1 MGRETVNL
9 DHLKQNLQRLSV
21 GAGVI
26 FAVSAVLLWAD
37 RGARIEAVNAGESES
52 RLPHIAIIKHASI
65 APLDDAEQGVMKIL
79 KRRGFGDGEG
89 ATYSVYNAQG
99 DFATANAIAK
109 TVVNDNVDLIVTLST
124 TSLQTVA
131 AANRLLT
138 VPKKHLF
145 GITTDPFS
153 AGVGVN
159 REEPLDHPSYLA
171 GVGSL
176 APIKALFEM
185 VQKINPQVKRIGLV
199 WNPAEVNSEAST
211 MLARALVKELD
222 MELLEGNAEK
232 ASDAGEVTQ
241 SLLSRGID
249 VLWLSTDVTTTTA
262 QRVMIKAAARA
273 GVPVVSS
280 MLSSAEH
287 GALLSLGA
295 SYYALG
301 LEQGEMAADV
311 LEGRTLASI
320 PVINWTP
327 VSLGLNLTALEG
339 LRDPWVIPEAIAGQA
354 QVIFDENGRRE
365 QDVLPPPLPE
375 QLIWNP

>member
-1 MGRETVNL
+1 
-9 DHLKQNLQRLSV
+9 
-21 GAGVI
+21 
-26 FAVSAVLLWAD
+26 
-37 RGARIEAVNAGESES
+37 
-52 RLPHIAIIKHASI
+52 
-65 APLDDAEQGVMKIL
+65 
-79 KRRGFGDGEG
+79 
-89 ATYSVYNAQG
+89 
-99 DFATANAIAK
+99 
-109 TVVNDNVDLIVTLST
+109 
-124 TSLQTVA
+124 
-131 AANRLLT
+131 
-138 VPKKHLF
+138 
-145 GITTDPFS
+145 
-153 AGVGVN
+153 
-159 REEPLDHPSYLA
+159 
-171 GVGSL
+171 
-176 APIKALFEM
+176 
-185 VQKINPQVKRIGLV
+185 
-199 WNPAEVNSEAST
+199 
-211 MLARALVKELD
+211 

-280 MLSSAEH
+280 MPSSAEH